1 MKFSELKFI
10 KGICQLDYNYYV
22 LSFAQI
28 EDNSIYECAVFNR
41 VKLPIDLPG
50 VKIEKIINNKWVK
63 INFTESDIEAMIR
76 KFWLITGIKQPKQ
89 LKESEFY
96 KDIF

>member
-1 MKFSELKFI
+1 
-10 KGICQLDYNYYV
+10 
-22 LSFAQI
+22 
-28 EDNSIYECAVFNR
+28 
-41 VKLPIDLPG
+41 
-50 VKIEKIINNKWVK
+50 
-63 INFTESDIEAMIR
+63 MIR